1 MLIALKGTAF
11 LLFRQSY
18 FWTLL
23 ADPRSSLGAPI
34 SQQSAFYS
42 KMDLSEELH
51 RRAAVPSLVF
61 IGREDPLTSTHN
73 RRPRSIGYH
82 GGNAASATPP
92 PPSRW
97 KGIHPSIRPAAAPSH
112 ADSVKHSTLISV
124 PCSTPCSCVSR
135 GIDRGPPQ
143 NSVTQ
148 RGGNRGSWPYARHY
162 RPLSRKWKGTERKSC
177 GVGIGRG
184 KSEVGDVLNNH
195 KIRSGGFHEYK
206 TAPRP

>member
-1 MLIALKGTAF
+1 MELSGNHSHSKQRWLKARCLQPLPPSVNEHLRLMLIALKGTAF

-92 PPSRW
+92 PPPVERVFIPQS
-97 KGIHPSIRPAAAPSH
+97 GQLPPLHMLTLL
-112 ADSVKHSTLISV
+112 ST
-124 PCSTPCSCVSR
+124 
-135 GIDRGPPQ
+135 Q
-143 NSVTQ
+143 
-148 RGGNRGSWPYARHY
+148 H
-162 RPLSRKWKGTERKSC
+162 
-177 GVGIGRG
+177 
-184 KSEVGDVLNNH
+184 
-195 KIRSGGFHEYK
+195 
-206 TAPRP
+206 

>member
-1 MLIALKGTAF
+1 
-11 LLFRQSY
+11 
-18 FWTLL
+18 
-23 ADPRSSLGAPI
+23 
-34 SQQSAFYS
+34 
-42 KMDLSEELH
+42 MDLSEELH

-82 GGNAASATPP
+82 GGNAPSATPP

-124 PCSTPCSCVSR
+124 PCSTPCACVPR
-135 GIDRGPPQ
+135 GIDRGPPKLCHPKGEETEQ
-143 NSVTQ
+143 ADRMHVIIVLYPASG
-148 RGGNRGSWPYARHY
+148 RGPRESPVS
-162 RPLSRKWKGTERKSC
+162 L
-177 GVGIGRG
+177 GIGRG

-195 KIRSGGFHEYK
+195 KIRFGGFHEYK